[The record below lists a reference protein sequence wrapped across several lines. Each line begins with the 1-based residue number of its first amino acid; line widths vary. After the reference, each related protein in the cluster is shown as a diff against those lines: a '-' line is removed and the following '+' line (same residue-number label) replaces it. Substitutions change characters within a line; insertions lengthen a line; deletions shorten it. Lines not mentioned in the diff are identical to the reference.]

1 MANITAANSILMLA
15 IPPIYTAPQQILG
28 FSSDAAWDV
37 GESEPAEVMIGVDG
51 IVSAG
56 FVPYLTDFTVHLQA
70 DSPSFIIFE
79 TWLES
84 QKIAQT
90 IYFGVSTLVIPAIS
104 RKYAMSQGVLRRM
117 PPISGTR
124 KVLQPRDFVI
134 TWGDISPAVS

>member
-1 MANITAANSILMLA
+1 MANITASNSIFMIA
-15 IPPIYTAPQQILG
+15 VPPLYTAPQQLVG
-28 FSSDAAWDV
+28 YASDAAWDT
-37 GESEPAEVMIGVDG
+37 GESEPAEIMIGVDG

-56 FVPYLTDFTVHLQA
+56 FVPYLTDQTVHLQA
-70 DSPSFIIFE
+70 DSPSSTIFE

-90 IYFGVSTLVIPAIS
+90 IYFASATLTLSSIG
-104 RKYAMSQGVLRRM
+104 RKYSMSQGVLRRM
-117 PPISGTR
+117 PPISSTR